1 MITSLAYA
9 GIFVIVGLVLWF
21 TRKAG
26 GDSVKAQQG
35 VDNAKASE
43 RIAQAVADSPRTL
56 DDLRD
61 QLRDG
66 SGKL

>member
-1 MITSLAYA
+1 MLT
-9 GIFVIVGLVLWF
+9 GIISGVIAVIVGLVLWF